1 MLNRLSAGNIA
12 GAMTAVTASMQ
23 NKYSAI
29 FTTLQPDLR
38 TIVAQLGVLQWISVT
53 DELAEIG
60 IIRSGAN
67 GPQTFQVYVLCCEDG
82 VWRVDGM

>member
-1 MLNRLSAGNIA
+1 MPETFDRNTVSASGSGPHGQRIPGMLNRLSAGNIA

-38 TIVAQLGVLQWISVT
+38 TIVAQR
-53 DELAEIG
+53 AAC
-60 IIRSGAN
+60 SGS
-67 GPQTFQVYVLCCEDG
+67 
-82 VWRVDGM
+82 R